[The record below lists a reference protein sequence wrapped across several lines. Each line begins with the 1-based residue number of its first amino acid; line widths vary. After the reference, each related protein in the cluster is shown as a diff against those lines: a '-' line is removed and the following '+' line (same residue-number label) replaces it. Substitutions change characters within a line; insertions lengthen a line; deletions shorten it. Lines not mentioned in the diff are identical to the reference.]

1 MFIIS
6 SFLGNLVIK
15 KDHSLYK
22 LRSIFGFALLM
33 SIFHLIYLPFVLS
46 AEGNNIYPYISILVL
61 GVLFIVSIFKLKK
74 EDFYIF
80 KSPIFYF
87 LLILTI
93 FVYKIYYPMDAG
105 DDAFYIPFIRD
116 LASSKLFT
124 IDPRSGLPA
133 EILKIYLYQTY
144 YLFLASIEYFLTSA
158 NSILFIFK
166 TYMSIIFVSFL
177 SILIKFIKDKYQ
189 IKKLV
194 FKIGRAHV

>member
-1 MFIIS
+1 
-6 SFLGNLVIK
+6 
-15 KDHSLYK
+15 
-22 LRSIFGFALLM
+22 M

-105 DDAFYIPFIRD
+105 DDAFYIPFIRA
-116 LASSKLFT
+116 L
-124 IDPRSGLPA
+124 
-133 EILKIYLYQTY
+133 ILY
-144 YLFLASIEYFLTSA
+144 YLFLRLICLLYLSVFY
-158 NSILFIFK
+158 LF
-166 TYMSIIFVSFL
+166 
-177 SILIKFIKDKYQ
+177 
-189 IKKLV
+189 
-194 FKIGRAHV
+194 